1 MTNNTQQQK
10 ISQLN
15 VIPKKLISLFSRAVA
30 KLLLKFNISRHDYN
44 HSLNEQLVLEAQ
56 RQNPN
61 ATKVELAVRT
71 GIDRR
76 FISAYLSGETPL
88 VKSNKLVLILND
100 IKRTIQKDYPGRKC
114 IPKKGPFKTF
124 ESICVQWSS
133 GTLTYKAI
141 LKELIRIGSIIDHGG
156 LIELVEVKYASVE
169 ETIRYF
175 DLSANLLNRYSDT
188 ITFNLK
194 NIDISEKHYQMTA
207 FSTQIAP
214 DNIQNVKYEILELL
228 RKHNI
233 MVTDVLEKY
242 ESDVKPGSY
251 PAYGVS
257 ILEFNDN
264 TEVYKL

>member
-1 MTNNTQQQK
+1 MTNNTQQQQ

-76 FISAYLSGETPL
+76 FITGYLSGEPPAI
-88 VKSNKLVLILND
+88 KSNKLILILRD
-100 IKRTIQKDYPGRKC
+100 IEWALEEFYPGKRC
-114 IPKKGPFKTF
+114 IPKRGPFKTF
-124 ESICVQWSS
+124 ESICEQWSS

-141 LKELIRIGSIIDHGG
+141 LKELTRIGSVIDRGDN
-156 LIELVEVKYASVE
+156 IELVEVKYEGVE
-169 ETIRYF
+169 EIKKYF
-175 DLSANLLNRYSDT
+175 GMSANLINRYSDT
-188 ITFNLK
+188 IIYNLK
-194 NIDISEKHYQMTA
+194 NIDVVEKNYQMSV
-207 FSTQIAP
+207 FSTRIAP
-214 DNIQNVKYEILELL
+214 ENLDDAKREMLLLLRDYKKDIGNILVKYESL
-228 RKHNI
+228 
-233 MVTDVLEKY
+233 
-242 ESDVKPGSY
+242 VKSGEY

-257 ILEFNDN
+257 ILEFNDRN
-264 TEVYKL
+264 EV